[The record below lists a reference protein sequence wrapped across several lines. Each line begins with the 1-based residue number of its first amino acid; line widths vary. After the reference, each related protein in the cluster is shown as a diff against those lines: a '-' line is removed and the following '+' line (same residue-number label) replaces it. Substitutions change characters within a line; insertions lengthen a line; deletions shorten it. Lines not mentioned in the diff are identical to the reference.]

1 MIQSL
6 NLLVT
11 NARAPT
17 GSCDPAKMIEFL
29 TKSADQISRMLAIRG
44 FDEIVMVMAVCR
56 FLGAGSG
63 HIGLKITLD

>member
-1 MIQSL
+1 
-6 NLLVT
+6 
-11 NARAPT
+11 
-17 GSCDPAKMIEFL
+17 MIEFL